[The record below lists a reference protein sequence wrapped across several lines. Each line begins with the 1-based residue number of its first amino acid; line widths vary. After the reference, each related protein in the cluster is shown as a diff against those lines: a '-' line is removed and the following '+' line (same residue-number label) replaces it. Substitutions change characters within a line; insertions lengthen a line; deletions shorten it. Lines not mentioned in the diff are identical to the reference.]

1 MSDHPRT
8 AASTPTHLRIE
19 SGDVVLAAD
28 AFGDPADPAVGLFHG
43 GGQTRH
49 SWGSTAA
56 DLGAAGWHAITVDVR
71 GHGDSTWSPTGDYT
85 LDSYSSDVRAVIDHL
100 GRPAVL
106 IGASLGGNAA
116 LEAIGRWPE
125 LALGLVLVDVSP
137 FLQPEGAHRIR
148 EFMMARADEGFAS
161 LEEVADAI
169 SLYLPHRPRPNSL
182 EGLRRNVR
190 ERDGRL
196 YWHWDPAMF
205 RSDRDEAVQRDRLVD
220 PARLGAAAE
229 SLRVPT
235 LLVRGGASDVLS
247 PQDAARFLKLVPHS
261 EFAEVSGAHHMVA
274 GDDNVAFESVL
285 GDFLDRRV
293 RTRLDFIA
301 TYS

>member
-1 MSDHPRT
+1 M
-8 AASTPTHLRIE
+8 
-19 SGDVVLAAD
+19 
-28 AFGDPADPAVGLFHG
+28 
-43 GGQTRH
+43 
-49 SWGSTAA
+49 W
-56 DLGAAGWHAITVDVR
+56 
-71 GHGDSTWSPTGDYT
+71 
-85 LDSYSSDVRAVIDHL
+85 
-100 GRPAVL
+100 
-106 IGASLGGNAA
+106 
-116 LEAIGRWPE
+116 LEAIIHPAAL
-125 LALGLVLVDVSP
+125 LAFQGAALTGPMATSPRSTEARLFDRAQWAVILVVGLVITAFVTLTYGRSLSGGNEHVRAMAIVLLVTASASTTAVLSRLQTRSAWIVVVLSLAVTFVLVEVPP

-301 TYS
+301 AYS